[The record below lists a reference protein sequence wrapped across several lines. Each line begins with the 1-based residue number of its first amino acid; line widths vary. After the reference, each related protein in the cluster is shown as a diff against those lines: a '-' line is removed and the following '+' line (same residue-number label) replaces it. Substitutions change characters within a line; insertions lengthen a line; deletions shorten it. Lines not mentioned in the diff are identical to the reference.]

1 MTIKPPKRHPNLSVE
16 IPASLVADVPH
27 LRERTAKIGFVGRAL
42 AIFRI
47 DEVIIYPDQ
56 PGQDQKRDINLIAT
70 ILSYMETPQ
79 YLRKP
84 LFKIRPELR
93 YAGTLPPLRTPHH
106 PLQNRLTDLKQGEY
120 REGVVKSVGRRGA
133 YVEIGV
139 ERPVLVPRLQA
150 PMNTRLT
157 VKIIRTGKQ
166 PKAVPAEKNEIRT
179 YWGYGVA
186 ISKEPLVKMVE
197 SGAFDLVIA
206 TSRRGTEFARISDG
220 LKEKMKRSERVLVA
234 FGAPTQGLYEIAE
247 REGVKLDNLA
257 DYVINS
263 IPNQAT
269 ETVRTE
275 EALYATLSLLNVL
288 VEERHPS

>member
-1 MTIKPPKRHPNLSVE
+1 MTIKPPKWHPNLSVA
-16 IPASLVADVPH
+16 IPASLVADIPH
-27 LRERTAKIGFVGRAL
+27 LREKTAKIGFVGRAL

-56 PGQDQKRDINLIAT
+56 PGEDQKRETDLIAT
-70 ILSYMETPQ
+70 VLSYMETPQ
-79 YLRKP
+79 YLRKH

-106 PLQNRLTDLKQGEY
+106 PLQNRSRDLKPGEY
-120 REGVVKSVGRRGA
+120 REGVVKSLGGTGA

-139 ERPVLVPRLQA
+139 EKPVLVPRMQPLI
-150 PMNTRLT
+150 NTRLT
-157 VKIIRTGKQ
+157 VKIIETGKH
-166 PKAVPAEKNEIRT
+166 PKAVPAKRSEIRT
-179 YWGYGVA
+179 YWGYSVK
-186 ISKEPLVKMVE
+186 ISRQPFVKMVE
-197 SGAFDLVIA
+197 SGAFDLVVA

-234 FGAPTQGLYEIAE
+234 FGAPTQGLFEIAE
-247 REGVKLDNLA
+247 REGVKLDDLA
-257 DYVINS
+257 DYVVNS